1 MFCPNAV
8 ARSYYATFVMNPRP
22 WACIALLLGAACA
35 STAPAAGGGGGGEVA
50 VIRHVDRVAAASA
63 SVPLAGARCRGRT
76 GSCACRSGGGA
87 DDEESDPPPPGRKR
101 FEVRLAADA
110 GEATLESAT
119 LGRLQASGPQEAC
132 FYIDVDAGGSAAFT
146 FVARADR
153 PASGV
158 APRLRVAEYG
168 PKGPWWYE
176 VVAVDCIGPQG
187 RCDRQGADAWSA
199 RTVKQRKRGRLD
211 PCGSA
216 VVSGLA
222 WETSGGQADRD
233 GGLFRDLTVRFTMEV
248 KKFATQFAPGA
259 TECVPK

>member
-1 MFCPNAV
+1 
-8 ARSYYATFVMNPRP
+8 MNPRP
-22 WACIALLLGAACA
+22 WACIALLLGLACGSSSRAA
-35 STAPAAGGGGGGEVA
+35 TGGGEVTA
-50 VIRHVDRVAAASA
+50 IRHVDRVASASA

-76 GSCACRSGGGA
+76 GACTCRTGG
-87 DDEESDPPPPGRKR
+87 DDDAESDPPAQGRKR
-101 FEVRLAADA
+101 FELRLAAD
-110 GEATLESAT
+110 GGVATLESGT
-119 LGRLQASGPQEAC
+119 LGRFQAAGPQEAC
-132 FYIDVDAGGSAAFT
+132 FYIDVDGGASADWA

-153 PASGV
+153 VDHGV

-176 VVAVDCIGPQG
+176 IAAVDCIGQQG
-187 RCDRQGADAWSA
+187 VCDRGGVDTWAA
-199 RTVKQRKRGRLD
+199 RTVKQRKRGRLEA
-211 PCGSA
+211 CGSA

-248 KKFATQFAPGA
+248 KKFVTQFAPGS